1 MTEMQIKTLKN
12 KTLKEK
18 IRDSKIKQGLL
29 NEISNYE
36 SAINADKR
44 FIKYYEDR
52 IAKLKQEMEELC
64 L

>member
-36 SAINADKR
+36 SAMNADKR